1 MNTMYTAEVS
11 DILLN
16 FFITVSN
23 ATPSDV
29 QVATSGFCG
38 EPFHETYIY
47 FDQCYKSSTIFK
59 KYYTSILQTI

>member
-29 QVATSGFCG
+29 QVPTSGFCG
-38 EPFHETYIY
+38 EPFHETYI
-47 FDQCYKSSTIFK
+47 FLVNVIN
-59 KYYTSILQTI
+59 LQRF